1 MRAVGGAEADY
12 SSEEDEEDT
21 SEGIANSDDE
31 NEWSASF
38 TKLSSFC
45 YVMGTCIAGVLQNN

>member
-1 MRAVGGAEADY
+1 MRAVDGAEADYQNISEMRAVGGAEADY

-31 NEWSASF
+31 NE
-38 TKLSSFC
+38 
-45 YVMGTCIAGVLQNN
+45 